1 MRPLPPGWSLHAFG
15 ALWLAVPD
23 HLSHLAGP
31 QWLDASQPDARPVS
45 AGGRQAAWFVEGAHG
60 PAVLRHY
67 RRGGLRARLGQERYF
82 WLGLARVRALAEVRV
97 LVHLKQAGVPVP
109 EPLAAGFWRAG
120 PWYRTAIL
128 LHRIPSARPLALCLD
143 DADPGSVARVLLEMH
158 AAGVWHA
165 DLNAWNILL
174 DDRQQVWLID
184 FDRARLG
191 VVSRKQAQ
199 RNWLR
204 LRRSLVKVAGLRGAQ
219 WWDGLSLCLP
229 RSSGAMP

>member
-1 MRPLPPGWSLHAFG
+1 MNPLPAGWTLLAFG
-15 ALWLAVPD
+15 SQQLAVPD
-23 HLSHLAGP
+23 RLAPLAEAG
-31 QWLDASQPDARPVS
+31 WMSATRPDAQPVT
-45 AGGRQAAWFVEGAHG
+45 AGGRQAAWFVDGPHG

-67 RRGGLRARLGQERYF
+67 RRGGLRAHLGRTHYC

-97 LVHLKQAGVPVP
+97 LAHLRQSGVPVP
-109 EPLAAGFWRAG
+109 EPLAAAYWRTG
-120 PWYRTAIL
+120 PWYRNAIL
-128 LHRIPSARPLALCLD
+128 VRRIPSARPLVHCLD
-143 DADPGSVARVLLEMH
+143 VAQPQRVAGALRAMH

-165 DLNAWNILL
+165 DLNAWNIVL
-174 DDRQQVWLID
+174 DGNQQVWLID

-199 RNWLR
+199 KNWLR

-229 RSSGAMP
+229 RS